1 MTRTTMF
8 SRTLVLFLTI
18 LAIFAESQ
26 GLAQTYP
33 NKLVRLIVPYPAGG
47 PVDVIA
53 RLLAQKL
60 TENEGQQIIIDNR
73 GGANGIIGV
82 EIAAKAAP
90 DGYTLLMA
98 LTSTHSI
105 NPRMYSKLPYDPVR
119 DFAPVAL
126 LAARPYILVVHPSV
140 AAKSVRELIAL
151 AKSKPGELTYASGGG
166 VGSGNHLAGELFKA
180 SAGVDILHVPYK
192 GGAPALTELLGGQ
205 VAIFFAPIPIA
216 LSHVQAG
223 KLRALAVTGAK
234 RAPVTP
240 DLPTMSEAG
249 LPGFEFSIWDGMLA
263 PARTPKEAIS
273 KVNAEI
279 VKTLQMQDVK
289 EKFSAMGAEPT
300 GSTPEQLAAFM
311 KADADKWANILK
323 ESGARVE

>member
-26 GLAQTYP
+26 ALAQTYP
-33 NKLVRLIVPYPAGG
+33 NKLIRLIVPYPAGG

-180 SAGVDILHVPYK
+180 SAGVDVLHVPYK

-263 PARTPKEAIS
+263 PARTPKETIS

-279 VKTLQMQDVK
+279 VKILQMQDVK

-300 GSTPEQLAAFM
+300 GSTPEQLATFM